1 MYLHLLLYICGLMI
15 TNYCGGNVMYTIEAT
30 RKALINRFEE
40 NNWKELE
47 ITLKTGDRVWITPC
61 PIMYGEKV
69 NSVDDIEYF
78 LLASDSINL
87 CGSSNIDDVAET
99 LNNFSQLK
107 EEDENSRIELQ
118 RFYEENIAGHSDEEW
133 KLGHELHKMM
143 YENPKYNWETPFSV
157 VAADL
162 ANQLGGDANQFEAA
176 LRLVE
181 NGGTYSDW
189 HKDIYGY
196 RPRW

>member
-1 MYLHLLLYICGLMI
+1 
-15 TNYCGGNVMYTIEAT
+15 MYTIEAT

-61 PIMYGEKV
+61 PTMYGENV

-143 YENPKYNWETPFSV
+143 YANPKYNWETPFSV